1 MCLLSQIWE
10 FFLMTYVYFPTSASK
25 NRRNEVAPY
34 AHCHQ
39 SVSCII
45 WSINNRIWTA
55 MWGASLLHHQLVP
68 WSLWGRVL
76 PLPITHSHNLVCALC
91 QQIFITDCSTRFRNH
106 SSSGVSVNPDGYKIA
121 GALHNLT
128 YTPRQSFG
136 LFIEISVMT
145 IGKRK
150 QL

>member
-10 FFLMTYVYFPTSASK
+10 FFLMTYGYFPISSSK

-45 WSINNRIWTA
+45 WSINNLVWTA

-68 WSLWGRVL
+68 WSRWGRVL
-76 PLPITHSHNLVCALC
+76 PLPITHSHNQVCALC
-91 QQIFITDCSTRFRNH
+91 QQIFITDCSTLFRNH
-106 SSSGVSVNPDGYKIA
+106 AAVVCRWPWRPKNCWRSPQS
-121 GALHNLT
+121 NL
-128 YTPRQSFG
+128 YTTSMFG